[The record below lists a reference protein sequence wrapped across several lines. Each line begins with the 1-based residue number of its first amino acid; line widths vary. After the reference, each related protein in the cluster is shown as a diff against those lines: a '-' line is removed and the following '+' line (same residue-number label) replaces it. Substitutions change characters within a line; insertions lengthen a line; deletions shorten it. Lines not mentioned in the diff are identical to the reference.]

1 MLDIDGMTCA
11 ACVNRV
17 EKALLKVDGVTTASV
32 NLAAETAS
40 VHFDPA
46 RVDHAAL
53 SAAVTK
59 AGYTGTPRPIVQRA
73 STPSRRPPD
82 PPPAAPAPAAARE
95 MPRPTGRRGVRPP
108 RTPSCA
114 A

>member
-17 EKALLKVDGVTTASV
+17 EKALLKVDGVTIASV

-46 RVDHAAL
+46 RVDHVAL

-59 AGYTGTPRPIVQRA
+59 AGYTGTPRPIVQRT
-73 STPSRRPPD
+73 STPSATTTE
-82 PPPAAPAPAAARE
+82 PATSSPAPATGQVT
-95 MPRPTGRRGVRPP
+95 PRPSGRHGVRPR
-108 RTPSCA
+108 RTPSCVA
-114 A
+114 

>member
-17 EKALLKVDGVTTASV
+17 EKALIKVDGVTTAIG
-32 NLAAETAS
+32 EPGRRDRGG
-40 VHFDPA
+40 HFDPA

-59 AGYTGTPRPIVQRA
+59 AGYTGTPRPTSSARPRPV
-73 STPSRRPPD
+73 RRPPE
-82 PPPAAPAPAAARE
+82 PPPAAAAPA
-95 MPRPTGRRGVRPP
+95 RRGRC
-108 RTPSCA
+108 RGRARGA

>member
-59 AGYTGTPRPIVQRA
+59 AGYTGTPRPIVQRT
-73 STPSRRPPD
+73 STPSQTTAGSSRQQHRHRP
-82 PPPAAPAPAAARE
+82 
-95 MPRPTGRRGVRPP
+95 RRGRC
-108 RTPSCA
+108 RGRAGGTA
-114 A
+114 